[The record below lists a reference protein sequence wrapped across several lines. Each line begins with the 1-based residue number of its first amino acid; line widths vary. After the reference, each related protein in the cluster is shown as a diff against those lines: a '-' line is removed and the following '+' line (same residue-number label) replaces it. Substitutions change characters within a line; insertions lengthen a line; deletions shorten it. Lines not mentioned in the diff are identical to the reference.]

1 MREGLVDPD
10 DASATVE
17 NLVTDGTL
25 FRQGIAAFVAVFL
38 IDVAVSWA
46 LYVLLRPGGPAR
58 SLVAAWFRLAHT
70 VLLGV
75 AATFLFLALQL
86 AGGSLAAGLGASER
100 EAWTA
105 LAIEAFDYTWL
116 IGLAAFGVHLVLV
129 GRLLASAMGARVL
142 GALLAVAGAAY
153 LFDTA
158 AYTLLADYADHE
170 DLFLAIVAIPS
181 VVAELGFTIWHVHG
195 VAGVGRRAHPS
206 EQPHLHHNAASRRA
220 PSHHPRSRGS
230 TRAPA
235 ISRVLRTTRRRDGGR
250 RPAPHDPGGPH
261 EGDHPPPLRQH
272 RRPRVRGTPGPG
284 SGTTRCSS
292 GSTLPASAATSGTS

>member
-1 MREGLVDPD
+1 MTTTTDTITTDTTPRTAARVAGLGYAVLFFLAIFANFIVREGLVDPD

-181 VVAELGFTIWHVHG
+181 VVAELGFTIWLLRRG
-195 VAGVGRRAHPS
+195 WGRDTTTTDTTPRTTAGD
-206 EQPHLHHNAASRRA
+206 
-220 PSHHPRSRGS
+220 
-230 TRAPA
+230 
-235 ISRVLRTTRRRDGGR
+235 RVLVGS
-250 RPAPHDPGGPH
+250 PG
-261 EGDHPPPLRQH
+261 
-272 RRPRVRGTPGPG
+272 
-284 SGTTRCSS
+284 
-292 GSTLPASAATSGTS
+292 